1 MERSVLKGF
10 RGLLCGPPLT
20 TFGVKQWQAK
30 AQIAN
35 ENLDNQFFYSIN
47 DALKADYRE
56 IRRLDLKKRLGVL
69 LYRRERMEREL
80 EAIKV
85 ALSTL
90 EAQMQRN
97 VAYERLSICHKSSP

>member
-20 TFGVKQWQAK
+20 TVGVKQWQAK

-80 EAIKV
+80 EAIKA

-90 EAQMQRN
+90 EAQVQRN
-97 VAYERLSICHKSSP
+97 VAYEQLSICHKSSP

>member
-1 MERSVLKGF
+1 MASQSSDSKRKPRQSVS
-10 RGLLCGPPLT
+10 
-20 TFGVKQWQAK
+20 
-30 AQIAN
+30 
-35 ENLDNQFFYSIN
+35 YSTN

-80 EAIKV
+80 EAIKA

-97 VAYERLSICHKSSP
+97 VAYEQLSICYKPSP

>member
-1 MERSVLKGF
+1 MWAPANNGWSQAIASQSSDSKRKPRQSVSF
-10 RGLLCGPPLT
+10 
-20 TFGVKQWQAK
+20 
-30 AQIAN
+30 
-35 ENLDNQFFYSIN
+35 SIN

-80 EAIKV
+80 EAIKA

-97 VAYERLSICHKSSP
+97 VAYEQLSICHKSSP